1 MRSQNGQLG
10 AAAGVVDA
18 SPRGDPAGFVRVLDD
33 ATVAIPDRP
42 GNRRCDTL
50 QNILERP
57 GIGLI
62 FLVPGRAGTL
72 RICGRAVVVR
82 DLGMRESLAL
92 DGRLP
97 ELVIVVAHRA
107 GVFSLREMHSSL
119 QVVGNRRP
127 SWIRRAS
134 QSCGQLNC
142 APTFLR

>member
-97 ELVIVVAHRA
+97 ELAIVVDIERA
-107 GVFSLREMHSSL
+107 FFHCARC
-119 QVVGNRRP
+119 
-127 SWIRRAS
+127 IRRSKLWEAGGLPGFAEPPRFADS
-134 QSCGQLNC
+134 
-142 APTFLR
+142 